1 VSDKFLNEFKIE
13 NPQSVK
19 DQLILHMGKVHQL
32 VTEVCA
38 IYYQQMRRHVYV
50 TPKSYLSFIAMY
62 QELYVK
68 KFKGIDIEEQ
78 NINNGLEKLA
88 EATRGIDEL
97 KINLKKEDA
106 TLKIAADQTAA
117 LLGELE
123 IENKK
128 ADIKASEVAAVTEAC
143 IAQKDTITL
152 EKEQA
157 DKELAAAMPALERA
171 KKAVESIKPADIVE
185 LKGTRNATDT
195 TRLIFDTVNL
205 LFLDPMV
212 PVGPRE
218 YNMLKQQTPFISDSY
233 DEFTSKK
240 LQGPLLKQLI
250 EFSDNDKDYI
260 NEETIELL
268 EPYLVLKTPKGEELF
283 VGAVA
288 KKASAALEGLCT
300 WAAAMS
306 DYHKASKIVKP
317 KLRLLQIRSAQLA
330 EAEEKLAA
338 AEAELT
344 EVNRLK
350 AELKAKFDSQ
360 IAARDALMD
369 KALKTKRKMDQ
380 ANKLINSLAD
390 NKVRWIQTSNEF
402 KATKQKLVGN
412 VAKAC
417 AFVSYCGPFN
427 SEFRTQL
434 AEHYFSNDLKDR
446 NIPLTD
452 DFKISEFLVD
462 QVTIG
467 EWSLQKLPSDEL
479 SIQNGIMVTRSSR
492 YPLMIDPQ
500 GQGLTWIKER
510 EPLMRQYDT
519 VITLNV
525 PNLRDSL
532 KMPLENGYPVL
543 IESIENEVDP
553 LLDPILE
560 KQYTSK
566 GGKKKTLVLG
576 GGEPLDFDEKFNL
589 YMTSRLANP
598 HFSPELAAKTTII
611 DFTVTQGG
619 LEQQLLG
626 RLISFEQKSLEE
638 TLTQL
643 QEEVTS
649 NTKVL
654 TDLENA
660 LLERLA
666 NAQGSLLD
674 DVELIDV
681 LANIKLKSREVN
693 EKLTEAREKTLEIGE
708 KREQFRPVAARGS
721 VLYFCIVEM
730 IQINWMYNTSLPQ
743 FLGLFYYSIS
753 NSQKAQLVKDR
764 VHNII

>member
-1 VSDKFLNEFKIE
+1 
-13 NPQSVK
+13 
-19 DQLILHMGKVHQL
+19 M
-32 VTEVCA
+32 
-38 IYYQQMRRHVYV
+38 
-50 TPKSYLSFIAMY
+50 
-62 QELYVK
+62 
-68 KFKGIDIEEQ
+68 
-78 NINNGLEKLA
+78 
-88 EATRGIDEL
+88 
-97 KINLKKEDA
+97 
-106 TLKIAADQTAA
+106 
-117 LLGELE
+117 
-123 IENKK
+123 
-128 ADIKASEVAAVTEAC
+128 
-143 IAQKDTITL
+143 
-152 EKEQA
+152 
-157 DKELAAAMPALERA
+157 
-171 KKAVESIKPADIVE
+171 
-185 LKGTRNATDT
+185 
-195 TRLIFDTVNL
+195 
-205 LFLDPMV
+205 
-212 PVGPRE
+212 
-218 YNMLKQQTPFISDSY
+218 
-233 DEFTSKK
+233 
-240 LQGPLLKQLI
+240 
-250 EFSDNDKDYI
+250 
-260 NEETIELL
+260 L
-268 EPYLVLKTPKGEELF
+268 EPYLTLKTPKGEDLF
-283 VGAVA
+283 SGPVA

-300 WAAAMS
+300 WAGAMS

-350 AELKAKFDSQ
+350 AELKAKFDAQ

-369 KALKTKRKMDQ
+369 KAMKTKRKMDQ

-402 KATKQKLVGN
+402 KATKQRLVGN

-427 SEFRTQL
+427 AEFRTQL
-434 AEHYFSNDLKDR
+434 AENYFSNDLKDR
-446 NIPLTD
+446 NIPLSD
-452 DFKISEFLVD
+452 DFKMTDFLVD

-525 PNLRDSL
+525 PNLRDSM

-560 KQYTSK
+560 KQYTIK
-566 GGKKKTLVLG
+566 GKKKTLILG
-576 GGEPLDFDEKFNL
+576 GGEPLDFDDKFNL

-626 RLISFEQKSLEE
+626 RLISFE
-638 TLTQL
+638 
-643 QEEVTS
+643 
-649 NTKVL
+649 
-654 TDLENA
+654 
-660 LLERLA
+660 
-666 NAQGSLLD
+666 
-674 DVELIDV
+674 
-681 LANIKLKSREVN
+681 
-693 EKLTEAREKTLEIGE
+693 
-708 KREQFRPVAARGS
+708 
-721 VLYFCIVEM
+721 
-730 IQINWMYNTSLPQ
+730 
-743 FLGLFYYSIS
+743 
-753 NSQKAQLVKDR
+753 
-764 VHNII
+764 